1 MDKYEKAFKD
11 IKDHFLGKNFYIVDP
26 VNGEQAVE
34 IITDTIK
41 SIYPGSGES
50 KIDKW
55 RRKHK
60 KCKWC
65 IYHKRIEPP
74 FMFCPSYSKCIAK
87 DKIINE
93 NIPRSFCSLF
103 ALKKED

>member
-1 MDKYEKAFKD
+1 MDKYENCKFKYIDFINTVDAAVKALND
-11 IKDHFLGKNFYIVDP
+11 VLD
-26 VNGEQAVE
+26 A
-34 IITDTIK
+34 IK

-50 KIDKW
+50 KVDKW